1 MSTKKNIAFI
11 SYSRKD
17 KELANDIRHLLEQTI
32 DHFNLSDKVFMDKD
46 LYNYDE
52 KWRKGIIKGLEESHC
67 IIPIFTTNSINQS
80 SWISFE
86 LGASEVYNIPKFP
99 IVTAGVDVRD
109 IPCCDSQAYCLI
121 NVENVYNFVRKIL
134 ELKNSLLNEKKLE
147 DYIFDNSCV
156 KRIIKKSRERW
167 VYIIGS
173 KPEFNDE
180 QDKEKLWEKKVDSF
194 LTKLTHKLFEKG
206 YSLTSFPIV
215 KHVGEVVIR
224 ETAYKNKVKNY
235 KIAGLYSIDKEL
247 RNLSQRYDIDESNW
261 KDILS
266 NFRKT
271 YLDDKEFIIIIGGK
285 EGTREEYSAA
295 KSMNINNK
303 FIPLPCFYGFGE
315 KLWTDEYTPNPQ
327 ESFLNYRTCNNCNS
341 TDSCNKIEEIVAL
354 LK

>member
-1 MSTKKNIAFI
+1 MKKDIAFI
-11 SYSRKD
+11 SYSSDD
-17 KELANDIRHLLEQTI
+17 KKLSEDISLLLSSARNHL
-32 DHFNLSDKVFMDKD
+32 NLNGEIVMDK
-46 LYNYDE
+46 YIQSE
-52 KWRKGIIKGLEESHC
+52 EWRKEILES
-67 IIPIFTTNSINQS
+67 ISNSDWFIPIFTKNSINS
-80 SWISFE
+80 PWVNFEVGIAKAKGVKVSPIISRTIRAE
-86 LGASEVYNIPKFP
+86 QI
-99 IVTAGVDVRD
+99 T
-109 IPCCDSQAYCLI
+109 CCDSQALCLDNDENI
-121 NVENVYNFVRKIL
+121 NIFLAKVFNFKKGSDKS
-134 ELKNSLLNEKKLE
+134 ELDNFIAQSPLVQRVKNRFL
-147 DYIFDNSCV
+147 
-156 KRIIKKSRERW
+156 ERW